1 MKSNR
6 KAITIL
12 LISVLLFSGVS
23 MIASGLPEGSTSD
36 EETRSTFNE
45 VGDETQ
51 SFVNAKEIGSG
62 DVYYGNLNRVDDRAD
77 YLKFDAVQQDVVNV
91 HMYITGHDGTNEW
104 VPPDAA
110 PPTPGLATGIFG
122 TYLYTGLTFEE
133 KQQPIDGAFNY
144 FFTRHYVLNICS
156 PVPGT
161 NTYYVNISIDWFMTP
176 NNFSWEYYV
185 DLDISQAQ
193 VITSGQSIVDMIDLE
208 TRDTHWFKLRANY
221 EDEVNGS
228 FRILNFNEGDE
239 TERDLNIWIFP
250 DDLGGFPFSYPWD
263 WSAAPNEPIEPFN
276 VLSTYDGWFFIKIRG
291 MNHTNS
297 LPVSYRFTAFAT
309 PIEVFPD
316 TGIQNMY
323 FDRFNDDTD
332 WYKFDMKAN
341 QPHTTKP
348 GYWNEVVYFNMT
360 ERADGDELPDFDM
373 YLFGRV
379 PGARWLDLLDSSF
392 RNDHPDFFDPNRDPN
407 KNTEEVKGAAFYN
420 GTYYVEVN
428 AWNNTGYYDVRRE
441 WRTSVLSDMDNLP
454 ENAKLAR
461 AGVYTSHIH
470 QADDHYDWYKVE
482 ARERIRIQF
491 DSFKG
496 TDLFNAS
503 LFKHDSVNDE
513 YVLIAGGWNTWFNF
527 TSREDHIGNLID
539 FNVELADF
547 GLGAGT
553 YYIGVFAA
561 VAAQMAYDQTTQRSF
576 IYKTDSD
583 AEANYEL
590 RLWVDDTPPFS
601 RPPQIIKGI
610 PNKEVEEDTDL
621 VDFID
626 LYDHFV
632 DTDVGDDVLRF
643 KTTVISGKVNRL
655 ILDKDAGT
663 LGFEAS
669 PDFYGKVVIKVT
681 AIDRK
686 YLQSSLTWN
695 VTFTSVN
702 DPPRAKYDTSTPYE
716 YTMPEDAYRLFD
728 LNLLVSDVDRDDE
741 VNITW
746 VPNDNL
752 VISVNPETLMATV
765 VGKEDFFG
773 EVTMAF
779 IAKDLSDA
787 TSTLPVTF
795 ILENVEDDP
804 RVIKPIGE
812 RAILEDTFDTISMF
826 DHFMDPDGDDL
837 LFTLSSNLNV
847 AFDVDPPDSGIMT
860 LTPEPNWYGFREI
873 WVTATDSTGRVA
885 QTKFIF
891 IVDPVNDEPEINSA
905 SPPGTEVTMNED
917 NSQSFVVLNV
927 SDPEFSILIYQ
938 WYLDGKLVGPSN
950 FFNFRPSFDE
960 QGDHE
965 LRVVVIDEENA
976 QAEHTW
982 TIHVTDVPR
991 PPEGGI
997 ASPANNGKFTTSE
1010 KIAFVGLFYDLDGD
1024 DISYQWYINGKPK
1037 STEYTFDK
1045 ALSEGKHE
1053 IRLDVQSG
1061 DFAQQRYVNITVE
1074 QAETPGFE
1082 APLVFA
1088 GLAVTFVGAIAVR
1101 RWRMK

>member
-1 MKSNR
+1 MKNNR

-12 LISVLLFSGVS
+12 LITVLLLSGVAAVGS
-23 MIASGLPEGSTSD
+23 ALPEGPAPM
-36 EETRSTFNE
+36 EESRATYNE

-51 SFVNAKEIGSG
+51 SFKNAKEINSG
-62 DVYYGNLNRVDDRAD
+62 DIYYGNVNRVDDRAD

-91 HMYITGHDGTNEW
+91 HMYITGHDGINVWE
-104 VPPDAA
+104 PPDAA

-122 TYLYTGLTFEE
+122 TYLYTGLTPEE
-133 KQQPIDGAFNY
+133 KQQPIDGAFNF
-144 FFTRHYVLNICS
+144 FFTRHYVLNICC

-185 DLDISQAQ
+185 ELDISQAN
-193 VITSGQSIVDMIDLE
+193 VVTSGQTVTDMIDLE
-208 TRDTHWFKLRANY
+208 TRDTHWFKIQAKF

-228 FRILNFNEGDE
+228 FEILNFNEGDP
-239 TERDLNIWIFP
+239 TERDLNVWIFP

-276 VLSTYDGWFFIKIRG
+276 VLSTYDGWFFIKLRG

-297 LPVSYRFTAFAT
+297 LPVSYSFRAYTS
-309 PIEVFPD
+309 PIPEFPD
-316 TGIQNMY
+316 TGVQNVY
-323 FDRFNDDTD
+323 FDRFKDDTD

-341 QPHTTKP
+341 QPHHSKP
-348 GYWNEVVYFNMT
+348 GYWNEMVYYNMT
-360 ERADGDELPDFDM
+360 ERADAEDLPDFDL

-379 PGARWLDLLDSSF
+379 PGSRWLDLLDSSF

-407 KNTEEVKGAAFYN
+407 KNTEEVKAAAFYN

-441 WRTSVLSDMDNLP
+441 WKPPVLSDMDNLP
-454 ENAKLAR
+454 DNAKLAR
-461 AGVYTSHIH
+461 AGVYESHIH
-470 QADDHYDWYKVE
+470 QAEDHYDWYKVE

-503 LFKHDSVNDE
+503 LFKYDSVKDE
-513 YVLIAGGWNTWFNF
+513 YVLITGGWNTWFNF

-539 FNVELADF
+539 FNVDLDDF

-561 VAAQMAYDQTTQRSF
+561 VAAQMAYDQVTQRSF

-590 RLWVDDTPPFS
+590 RVWVDDTPPFS

-610 PNKEVEEDTDL
+610 PDLVVDEDTNKL
-621 VDFID
+621 DFLD
-626 LYDHFV
+626 LYDFFI
-632 DTDVGDDVLRF
+632 DTDVGDDVLRW
-643 KTTVISGKVNRL
+643 KASVVNGKLKQL
-655 ILDKDAGT
+655 ILDQDAAT
-663 LGFEAS
+663 LGFEAT
-669 PDFYGKVVIKVT
+669 PDFHGKVVVRVT

-695 VTFTSVN
+695 ITFTSIN
-702 DPPRAKYDTSTPYE
+702 DAPKAKYDTSEPYV

-728 LNLLVSDVDRDDE
+728 LNTLVTDVDRDDE

-746 VPNDNL
+746 EDNPNIQ
-752 VISVNPETLMATV
+752 ISLDAEKMIATV
-765 VGKEDFFG
+765 VGAEDFFG
-773 EVTMAF
+773 EVTMNF
-779 IAKDLSDA
+779 IAKDLMGA
-787 TSTLPVTF
+787 TTNLPVTF
-795 ILENVEDDP
+795 VLENVEDDP
-804 RVIKPIGE
+804 RVVDPIGE
-812 RAILEDTFDTISMF
+812 QVILEDGFGTIPML
-826 DHFMDPDGDDL
+826 DHFQDPDGDDL
-837 LFTLSSNLNV
+837 IFTLSSNLNV
-847 AFDVDPPDSGIMT
+847 EYEVDPDTGIMT
-860 LTPEPNWYGFREI
+860 LTPEPDWYGFREI
-873 WVTATDSTGRVA
+873 WVTATDTTGRVA

-891 IVDPVNDEPEINSA
+891 IVDPINDKPEINSW
-905 SPPGTEVTMNED
+905 SPPGAELTMNED
-917 NSQSFVVLNV
+917 ASQSFVVLNV

-950 FFNFRPSFDE
+950 FYNYRPSYDD
-960 QGDHE
+960 QGRHE

-982 TIHVTDVPR
+982 TIDVTDVPR

-997 ASPANNGKFTTSE
+997 ASPANNARFTTSE
-1010 KIAFVGLFYDLDGD
+1010 KISFVALYYDLDGD
-1024 DISYQWYINGKPK
+1024 DISYQWYVDGKPR
-1037 STEYTFDK
+1037 STDSSFEK
-1045 ALSEGKHE
+1045 GLSEGKHE
-1053 IRLDVQSG
+1053 VHLTVQSG
-1061 DFAQQRYVNITVE
+1061 EFTLNKYANITVE

-1088 GLAVTFVGAIAVR
+1088 GLAVTFVAAITVR